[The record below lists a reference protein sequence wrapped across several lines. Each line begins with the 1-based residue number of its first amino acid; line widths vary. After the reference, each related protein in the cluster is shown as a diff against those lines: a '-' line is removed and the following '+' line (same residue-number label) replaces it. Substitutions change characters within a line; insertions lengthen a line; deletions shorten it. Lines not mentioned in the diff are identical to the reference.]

1 MAGKKKT
8 ATKRKYKPRKGTVT
22 TLPKGFTSI
31 GGFGKSWPND
41 DTKVGQ
47 AIGGTVTDY
56 DEIVVTREGR
66 KVKVQNLKLETTEGE
81 VFTVWES
88 AGLMILFDEDY
99 TGLVIWIRY
108 DGLGP
113 KKRGRNQARLY
124 SIAYKE

>member
-1 MAGKKKT
+1 MAAKKT
-8 ATKRKYKPRKGTVT
+8 ARKETTRKTRKPTVT
-22 TLPKGFTSI
+22 VLPKGFTSI

-56 DEIVVTREGR
+56 DEIAVTREGR
-66 KVKVQNLKLETTEGE
+66 KVKVQNLKLETPEGE

-88 AGLMILFDEDY
+88 AGLMILFEEDY
-99 TGLVIWIRY
+99 TGFQVWIRY
-108 DGLGP
+108 DGLGA

-124 SIAYKE
+124 SVAYKE